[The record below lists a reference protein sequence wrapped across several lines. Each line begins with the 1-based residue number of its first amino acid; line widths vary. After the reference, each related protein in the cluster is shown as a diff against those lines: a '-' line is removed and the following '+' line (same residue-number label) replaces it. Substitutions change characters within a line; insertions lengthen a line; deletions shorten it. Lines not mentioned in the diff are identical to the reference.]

1 MMQQFDD
8 NRFVL
13 NGLQKDKRYAINMQT
28 TLQVT
33 TVCIFFF
40 FFCVFDFS
48 REIKVMVIKY
58 GINVGPG

>member
-33 TVCIFFF
+33 TKSAFSSFFSAFLIFQ
-40 FFCVFDFS
+40 
-48 REIKVMVIKY
+48 EK
-58 GINVGPG
+58 